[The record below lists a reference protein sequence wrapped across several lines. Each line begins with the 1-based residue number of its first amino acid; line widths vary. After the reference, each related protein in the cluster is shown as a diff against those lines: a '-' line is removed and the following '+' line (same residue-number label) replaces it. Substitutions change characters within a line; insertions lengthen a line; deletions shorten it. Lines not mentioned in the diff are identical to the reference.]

1 VSAKIKRCAVY
12 TRKSSEEGLEQAFNS
27 LDAQR
32 EACEAYIKSQAH
44 EGWKLVKT
52 AYDDG
57 GFSGGTME
65 RPALQR
71 LLVDVRQ
78 GLVDVIV
85 VYKIDRLTRSLADF
99 ARIVETLD
107 RQGASFV
114 SITQQFNTT
123 TSMGRLTLNVLLSF
137 AQFEREVT
145 GERIRDKI
153 AASKRKGM
161 WMGGNLPLG
170 YDLQDRQLVINDKEA
185 ETVRYIY
192 QQYLELGTV
201 SALQA
206 ELRRLNIV
214 SKTWI
219 SGSGRKKGGVGYSRG
234 ALYYLL
240 RNPLYVGR
248 IAHRGATYDGQHPA
262 IVPQDLWDQVQAMLT
277 RNRRDTHRT
286 ARATQP
292 CLLAGY
298 LYDDRGHLMSPSH
311 SRKPTGQRYRY
322 YVSQALLQG
331 RADEAGSVRRVSAE
345 AIESIIDRR
354 LCEALPPQQQQQA
367 WSKSSIDQKRIRLRQ
382 LVECVVISRD
392 SVEIKVTEAG
402 RGPLAEAGS
411 GSLRIATVL
420 KAGVGGKQMVSCHSA
435 TARVDRSLVRAI
447 VWARDLR
454 QRLEREGASLD
465 ELARQEGC
473 SRPYVSSM
481 IKLAYLAPTITQA
494 ILDGT
499 QPAPLTLA
507 DLMKRD
513 VPVNWTDQRRAFG
526 FL

>member
-1 VSAKIKRCAVY
+1 VSPKVKRCAIY

-71 LLVDVRQ
+71 LMADLRQ

-170 YDLQDRQLVINDKEA
+170 YDLQDRRLVINDREA

-192 QQYLELGTV
+192 QQYLELGAV
-201 SALQA
+201 SALQT
-206 ELRRLNIV
+206 ELRQQGIV
-214 SKTWI
+214 SKAWV
-219 SGSGRKKGGVGYSRG
+219 SGSGRQKGGLGYSRG

-248 IAHRGATYDGQHPA
+248 IAHRGATYDGQHSA
-262 IVPQDLWDQVQAMLT
+262 IVPQELWDQVQAMLT
-277 RNRRDTHRT
+277 RNRRGTHRT
-286 ARATQP
+286 ARAAQP

-311 SRKPTGQRYRY
+311 SRKTTGQRYRY

-345 AIESIIDRR
+345 AIESIVDRR
-354 LCEALPPQQQQQA
+354 LCEALPPQQQQA
-367 WSKSSIDQKRIRLRQ
+367 WSKSSIDQKRIRLRH
-382 LVECVVISRD
+382 LVECVIISRD

-402 RGPLAEAGS
+402 RETLAEADS
-411 GSLRIATVL
+411 GVLSIVTVL
-420 KAGVGGKQMVSCHSA
+420 KAAAGGKQIVSRHASM
-435 TARVDRSLVRAI
+435 ARADRSLVKAI

-499 QPAPLTLA
+499 QPASLTLA

>member
-1 VSAKIKRCAVY
+1 VTPKVRRCAVY
-12 TRKSSEEGLEQAFNS
+12 TRKSSEEGLEQVFNS

-44 EGWKLVKT
+44 EGWKLVRT
-52 AYDDG
+52 VYDDG

-65 RPALQR
+65 RPALLR
-71 LLVDVRQ
+71 LLADLRQ

-170 YDLQDRQLVINDKEA
+170 YDLQGRQLVINDREA
-185 ETVRYIY
+185 ATVRYIFK
-192 QQYLELGTV
+192 QYLKLGTV
-201 SALQA
+201 SVLQA
-206 ELRRLNIV
+206 ELSRQNIV
-214 SKTWI
+214 SKAWV

-240 RNPLYVGR
+240 RNALYAGR

-262 IVPQDLWDQVQAMLT
+262 ILPQELWDQVQVMLT
-277 RNRRDTHRT
+277 QNRQGNHRT
-286 ARATQP
+286 ASAAAP
-292 CLLAGY
+292 CLLAGH
-298 LYDDRGHLMSPSH
+298 LFDDRGQIMSQSH
-311 SRKPTGQRYRY
+311 SRKMTGRRYRY

-331 RADEAGSVRRVSAE
+331 RPDEAGSVRRVSAE
-345 AIESIIDRR
+345 TIESIVDRT
-354 LCEALPPQQQQQA
+354 LCEALPQPRRKA
-367 WSKSSIDQKRIRLRQ
+367 WSISSTEEKRNSLRQ
-382 LVECVVISRD
+382 LVDSVVINGD
-392 SVEIKVTEAG
+392 SVEIQMTDAG
-402 RGPLAEAGS
+402 RETLAGAGS
-411 GSLRIATVL
+411 GFLRVATVL
-420 KAGVGGKQMVSCHSA
+420 KRGLGGKQIVSSHA
-435 TARVDRSLVRAI
+435 TAARVDRTLVKAI
-447 VWARDLR
+447 IWARDLR
-454 QRLEREGASLD
+454 ERLERGDVSLD

-481 IKLAYLAPTITQA
+481 IKLAYLAPGITQA
-494 ILDGT
+494 IVDGT
-499 QPAPLTLA
+499 QPASLTLA
-507 DLMKRD
+507 ELMKRD
-513 VPVNWTDQRRAFG
+513 IPVSWTDQRRAFG

>member
-1 VSAKIKRCAVY
+1 VSPRIKRCAIY

-44 EGWKLVKT
+44 EGWKLVKA

-65 RPALQR
+65 RPAVQR
-71 LLVDVRQ
+71 LLADLRQ

-170 YDLQDRQLVINDKEA
+170 YDLRDRQLVINEREA
-185 ETVRYIY
+185 ETVRSIF
-192 QQYLELGTV
+192 QRYLELGTV
-201 SALQA
+201 SAVQA
-206 ELRRLNIV
+206 ELQRQSIV
-214 SKTWI
+214 SKAWV

-248 IAHRGATYDGQHPA
+248 IAHRGATYEGQHPA
-262 IVPQDLWDQVQAMLT
+262 IVPQALWDQVQAMLT
-277 RNRRDTHRT
+277 GNRRSGHRT
-286 ARATQP
+286 AGATEP
-292 CLLAGY
+292 SLLAGF

-311 SRKPTGQRYRY
+311 SRKATGRRYRY

-331 RADEAGSVRRVSAE
+331 QPDEAGSVRRVSAE
-345 AIESIIDRR
+345 AIESIVDRT
-354 LCEALPPQQQQQA
+354 LCEALPQLQRKA
-367 WSKSSIDQKRIRLRQ
+367 WSTSSTEQKRIRLKQ
-382 LVECVVISRD
+382 LVDRIVISRD
-392 SVEIKVTEAG
+392 SVGIKVTDAG
-402 RGPLAEAGS
+402 RETLAEADS
-411 GSLRIATVL
+411 GSLRVVTVL
-420 KAGVGGKQMVSCHSA
+420 KAAIGGKQIVSRHA
-435 TARVDRSLVRAI
+435 VTARVDRSLVKAI
-447 VWARDLR
+447 AWARDLR

-481 IKLAYLAPTITQA
+481 IKLAYLAPNITQA

-499 QPAPLTLA
+499 QPASLTLA
-507 DLMKRD
+507 DLMKRNI
-513 VPVNWTDQRRAFG
+513 PVGWVDQRRAFG

>member
-1 VSAKIKRCAVY
+1 VSPRIKRCAVY

-57 GFSGGTME
+57 GFSGGSME
-65 RPALQR
+65 RPALKR
-71 LLVDVRQ
+71 LLADLRQ
-78 GLVDVIV
+78 GLVDVIA

-161 WMGGNLPLG
+161 WMGGTLPLG
-170 YDLQDRQLVINDKEA
+170 YDLQDRQLVINDREA
-185 ETVRYIY
+185 ETVRYIF

-206 ELRRLNIV
+206 ELRRQNIV
-214 SKTWI
+214 SKAWV
-219 SGSGRKKGGVGYSRG
+219 SGSGGKKGGVGYSRG

-262 IVPQDLWDQVQAMLT
+262 IVPQEVWDQVQAMLT
-277 RNRRDTHRT
+277 RNRQGKHRI
-286 ARATQP
+286 ASATEP
-292 CLLAGY
+292 CLLAGH

-311 SRKPTGQRYRY
+311 SRKATGQRYRY

-345 AIESIIDRR
+345 AIESIVDRR
-354 LCEALPPQQQQQA
+354 LCEALRPQQQKA
-367 WSKSSIDQKRIRLRQ
+367 WSKSSTDQKRTRLRQ
-382 LVECVVISRD
+382 LVERVVISRD
-392 SVEIKVTEAG
+392 SVEIKVTDAG
-402 RGPLAEAGS
+402 REMLAEADS

-420 KAGVGGKQMVSCHSA
+420 KPGVGGKQIVSRY
-435 TARVDRSLVRAI
+435 TAMTRVDRSLVKAI
-447 VWARDLR
+447 VWARELR

-481 IKLAYLAPTITQA
+481 IKLAYLAPSITQA
-494 ILDGT
+494 IVDGT
-499 QPAPLTLA
+499 QPASLTLA

-513 VPVNWTDQRRAFG
+513 IPVGWTDQRRAFG
-526 FL
+526 FF

>member
-1 VSAKIKRCAVY
+1 M
-12 TRKSSEEGLEQAFNS
+12 EQAFNS

-44 EGWKLVKT
+44 EGWKPVKT

-71 LLVDVRQ
+71 LLADLRQ

-170 YDLQDRQLVINDKEA
+170 YDLQGRQLVINDREA
-185 ETVRYIY
+185 KTVRYIFKR
-192 QQYLELGTV
+192 YLELGTV
-201 SALQA
+201 SAVQA
-206 ELRRLNIV
+206 ELNQQNIT
-214 SKTWI
+214 SKAWV
-219 SGSGRKKGGVGYSRG
+219 SGSGRKKGGAGYSRG

-240 RNPLYVGR
+240 RNPLYIGR

-262 IVPQDLWDQVQAMLT
+262 ILPQELWDRVQVMLT
-277 RNRRDTHRT
+277 QNRQGNHRT
-286 ARATQP
+286 ASAAARS
-292 CLLAGY
+292 LLAGH
-298 LYDDRGHLMSPSH
+298 LYDDRGHIMSPSH
-311 SRKPTGQRYRY
+311 SRKATGQRYRY

-331 RADEAGSVRRVSAE
+331 RPDEAGSVRRVSAE
-345 AIESIIDRR
+345 AIESIVVRT
-354 LCEALPPQQQQQA
+354 LCEALPPPRRKA
-367 WSKSSIDQKRIRLRQ
+367 WLISSAEEKRNSLWQ
-382 LVECVVISRD
+382 LVDRVVINGD
-392 SVEIKVTEAG
+392 SVAIQVTDAG
-402 RGPLAEAGS
+402 RETLAGAGS

-420 KAGVGGKQMVSCHSA
+420 KAGLGGKQIVFSHA
-435 TARVDRSLVRAI
+435 AAARLDRSLVKAI

-454 QRLEREGASLD
+454 QRLERGGASLD

-481 IKLAYLAPTITQA
+481 IKLAYLAPGITQA
-494 ILDGT
+494 IVDGT
-499 QPAPLTLA
+499 QPASLTLA
-507 DLMKRD
+507 QLMKRD
-513 VPVNWTDQRRAFG
+513 IPAAWTDQRRAFG
-526 FL
+526 FLQP

>member
-1 VSAKIKRCAVY
+1 MSPRVKRCAVY
-12 TRKSSEEGLEQAFNS
+12 SRKSSEEGLEQAFNS

-57 GFSGGTME
+57 GFSGGSME

-71 LLVDVRQ
+71 LMADVRQ

-170 YDLQDRQLVINDKEA
+170 YDLQDRQLVVNDREA
-185 ETVRYIY
+185 ETVRSIF
-192 QQYLELGTV
+192 QRYLELGTV
-201 SALQA
+201 TVVQA
-206 ELRRLNIV
+206 ELGRQGIV
-214 SKTWI
+214 SKAWV
-219 SGSGRKKGGVGYSRG
+219 SGSGRRKGGVGYSRG

-248 IAHRGATYDGQHPA
+248 IAHRGAVYDGQHPA
-262 IVPQDLWDQVQAMLT
+262 IVTQEYWDQVQAMLS
-277 RNRRDTHRT
+277 RNRQGKHRAAGT
-286 ARATQP
+286 TQP
-292 CLLAGY
+292 CLLVGL

-311 SRKPTGQRYRY
+311 SRKAMGQRYRY

-345 AIESIIDRR
+345 AIEFIIDRR
-354 LCEALPPQQQQQA
+354 LCDALPQPEQKA
-367 WSKSSIDQKRIRLRQ
+367 WSMSSTEQKRIRLKQ
-382 LVECVVISRD
+382 LVDRVVIGREG
-392 SVEIKVTEAG
+392 VEIKVTDAG
-402 RGPLAEAGS
+402 RETLAEADS
-411 GSLRIATVL
+411 GSLHIATML
-420 KAGVGGKQMVSCHSA
+420 KAGIGGKQIVSRHAA
-435 TARVDRSLVRAI
+435 TARVDRCLVKAI

-454 QRLEREGASLD
+454 QRLEREGISLD
-465 ELARQEGC
+465 ELARQESC
-473 SRPYVSSM
+473 SRPYISSM
-481 IKLAYLAPTITQA
+481 IRLAYLAPSITQA
-494 ILDGT
+494 ILDGS
-499 QPAPLTLA
+499 QPASLSLA
-507 DLMKRD
+507 DLIKRD
-513 VPVNWTDQRRAFG
+513 VPVGWTDQFRAFG